1 MPDHNMHSL
10 PSAADIARQQLPNG
24 ILVLARPNFNSPSI
38 AMSGYLLTG
47 ALNDPPDKLGLSDFT
62 SLALMRG
69 TQRRNF
75 QEIFD
80 ALESAGASFGY
91 NGGTHTTGFG
101 GKALAEDLPL
111 LMQILSDTL
120 REPTF
125 PAEHVERLR
134 AQLLTHLAIQAQD
147 TGDMASQLFDRIV
160 YAGHPYALPEEG
172 TPETIRVIQPA
183 DLAWFHRQHY
193 GPQGMVITVVGAVEP
208 QKVIELVAYY
218 LGDWENPK
226 QTAPMPLPP
235 APVLSRTIREH
246 AVIPGKSQADMILGA
261 PGPQR
266 SDPEFFAAAVGNSIL
281 GQFGMYG
288 RVGDVVRERNGL
300 AYYAYSSLSGG
311 IGPGPW
317 YLAAGTDPKNMER
330 VIDLVRQEIRRFTTE
345 PVSPQELEDNQAN
358 FIGRL
363 PLSLESNTG
372 VAAAVINLE
381 RYQLDMDYYLKYP
394 DLVRAVT
401 PEQILETSRRFLD
414 PERLGIATAG
424 PELPSSRK
432 SRRKTGAKT

>member
-1 MPDHNMHSL
+1 MAELHSL
-10 PSAADIARQQLPNG
+10 PSAADITRQLLPNG

-38 AMSGYLLTG
+38 SMSGYLQTG

-69 TQRRNF
+69 TQTRNF

-111 LMQILSDTL
+111 LMEILSDTL
-120 REPTF
+120 RAPAF

-134 AQLLTHLAIQAQD
+134 AQLLTHLAIQSQD

-172 TPETIRVIQPA
+172 TPETIQSIQPA
-183 DLAWFHRQHY
+183 DLAWFHEQNY

-208 QKVIELVAYY
+208 QKVVELVAYY
-218 LGDWENPK
+218 LGDWENPQ
-226 QTAPMPLPP
+226 QTPPVQLPP
-235 APVLSRTIREH
+235 VPVLSQTVREH
-246 AVIPGKSQADMILGA
+246 YVIAGKSQADLILGA
-261 PGPQR
+261 PGPKR
-266 SDPEFFAAAVGNSIL
+266 NDPEFFTAAVGNSIL

-288 RVGDVVRERNGL
+288 RIGEVVREQNGL

-317 YLAAGTDPKNMER
+317 YLAAGTDPKNVAR
-330 VIDLVRQEIRRFTTE
+330 VIDLIRGEVRRFTTE
-345 PVSPQELEDNQAN
+345 PVSQQELEDNQAN

-372 VAAAVINLE
+372 VAAAIINLE
-381 RYQLDMDYYLKYP
+381 RYDLDLDYYLKYP
-394 DLVRAVT
+394 DMVRAVT
-401 PEQILETSRRFLD
+401 PQQILETSRRFLD
-414 PERLGIATAG
+414 PARLAIASAG
-424 PELPSSRK
+424 PRLPVERK
-432 SRRKTGAKT
+432 PQTKSGQ